1 MTAPSLRH
9 AFVTLILTIALLGIG
24 GVASADGLA
33 CIALDHG
40 APARP
45 LLELVPTPVGN
56 GFVSIVGK
64 RTHPVGGNRGVVSGG
79 GVTINGVFEIT
90 LQSTTI
96 VTTPRFGPAPV
107 LISGGTHIL
116 LDPATQTGTFKTVET
131 VTSEGGGL
139 SIAVEHTEGTAAVV
153 PCP

>member
-1 MTAPSLRH
+1 MTVPSLWR
-9 AFVTLILTIALLGIG
+9 AFITLMLAFAAVGIAGA
-24 GVASADGLA
+24 ASAEGLI

-40 APARP
+40 APAKP
-45 LLELVPTPVGN
+45 LLQLVPTTVGN

-64 RTHPVGGNRGVVSGG
+64 RTHPVGGNRGVVSGA

-96 VTTPRFGPAPV
+96 VTTQQFGPVPV
-107 LISGGTHIL
+107 LINGSTHIL
-116 LDPATQTGTFKTVET
+116 LTPATSNGTFKTVET

-139 SIAVEHTEGTAAVV
+139 SIEHTAGTAAVV

>member
-1 MTAPSLRH
+1 MTVPSFWRLFITLTL
-9 AFVTLILTIALLGIG
+9 AFAAVGIAGA
-24 GVASADGLA
+24 ASAEGLV

-40 APARP
+40 VPAKP
-45 LLELVPTPVGN
+45 LLQLVPTTVGD
-56 GFVSIVGK
+56 GFVSIAGR
-64 RTHPVGGNRGVVSGG
+64 RTHPVGGNRGVVSGV

-96 VTTPRFGPAPV
+96 VTTQMFGPAPV
-107 LISGGTHIL
+107 LISGSTHIL
-116 LDPATQTGTFKTVET
+116 LTPATLNGTFKTVET

-139 SIAVEHTEGTAAVV
+139 SIEHTAGTVAVV

>member
-1 MTAPSLRH
+1 MTVQSLRRV
-9 AFVTLILTIALLGIG
+9 FVTLLLAAALFGIAGA
-24 GVASADGLA
+24 ASADGPA

-40 APARP
+40 APAKP
-45 LLELVPTPVGN
+45 LLQLVPTSVGN

-64 RTHPVGGNRGVVSGG
+64 RTHPVGGDRGVVSGG

-96 VTTPRFGPAPV
+96 VTTPMFGPAPV
-107 LISGGTHIL
+107 LISGSTHIFL
-116 LDPATQTGTFKTVET
+116 SPATQTGTFKTVEI

-139 SIAVEHTEGTAAVV
+139 SIEHTGGTAAVV